1 MIFVVVW
8 VRTRVVIGIVARV
21 FLGARTMI
29 VVRVEV
35 WFRTTVMIRFL
46 SGVVVCIGGGMGLLL
61 VLAIGF

>member
-46 SGVVVCIGGGMGLLL
+46 SGVVVCIGGGMGW
-61 VLAIGF
+61 GYC